1 MQGEIKSIQRSN
13 LVIRYS
19 EEYDVQSDN
28 KQRVT
33 WLVTYAKQL
42 IV

>member
-1 MQGEIKSIQRSN
+1 MQGEINTEKQFSDSLLQ
-13 LVIRYS
+13 
-19 EEYDVQSDN
+19 EYDAQSDD

-42 IV
+42 IVE